1 MVLVLIFFATEG
13 HGTEIP
19 WSHNFQSLQI
29 LNKIMNWKLSTNQMT
44 LYLMQK
50 IHKRWNAYYYM
61 DQAVV
66 IIGSFHFETWFYIEI
81 WCWTSKLLSNN
92 EKCTL
97 QFTNS
102 PKQFYF
108 TTSWSC
114 LGFHG
119 LCKIWEMAIHGEN
132 WSFLLKRLIL
142 TTRQN
147 LSLCNKAANN
157 SFRVLLP
164 SQDIVH
170 GIKLNQLINV
180 AHE

>member
-1 MVLVLIFFATEG
+1 MPNLDDCIQ
-13 HGTEIP
+13 
-19 WSHNFQSLQI
+19 N
-29 LNKIMNWKLSTNQMT
+29 
-44 LYLMQK
+44 
-50 IHKRWNAYYYM
+50 
-61 DQAVV
+61 
-66 IIGSFHFETWFYIEI
+66 FHFHATLMLTSILTTNIKIDIEI

-97 QFTNS
+97 QFANS
-102 PKQFYF
+102 PKQLYF

-142 TTRQN
+142 TTQQN
-147 LSLCNKAANN
+147 LSLFNKAANN
-157 SFRVLLP
+157 SFRVLLS

-170 GIKLNQLINV
+170 GIKLNQVINV